1 MILSSWNVN
10 SENNEYE
17 ILESITKKLSNS
29 KTFIIISHRYNT
41 LKKFCD
47 KVFELSN
54 NKLVLKYE
62 KN

>member
-1 MILSSWNVN
+1 MIRIFKSIFSNI
-10 SENNEYE
+10 NEYK
-17 ILESITKKLSNS
+17 ILESVTKKLSNS
-29 KTFIIISHRYNT
+29 KTFIIISHRSNT

-54 NKLVLKYE
+54 NKLVLKYQ